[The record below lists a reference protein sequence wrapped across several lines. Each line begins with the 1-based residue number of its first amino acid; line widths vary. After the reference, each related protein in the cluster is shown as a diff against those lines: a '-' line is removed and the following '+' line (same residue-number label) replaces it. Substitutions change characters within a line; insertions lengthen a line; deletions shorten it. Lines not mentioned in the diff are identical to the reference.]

1 MTQKTLLDVKGLKT
15 YFRREK
21 KFVPAV
27 DGIDLTIKKGETV
40 ALVGE
45 SGSGKSIT
53 SLSIIKLIPSPPGEI
68 VDGQIFFNGK
78 DIVKLTEDEM
88 CGIRGNEISMIFQE
102 PMTSL
107 NPVLT
112 IGEQIMEVLI
122 FHQKLNKT
130 IAKKKAIEMLE
141 LVGIPRANEIINDYP
156 HRLSGGMRQR
166 VMIAMAM
173 SCNPKLLIADE
184 PTTALDVTIQAQIL
198 DLMKD
203 ISQKYDTSILLIT
216 HDLGVVSEIA
226 NRVVVLYCG
235 QVVEEADVDL
245 LFAEPLHP
253 YTIGLMGSIP
263 SLDAEV
269 DRLQSIKG
277 NVPPPEHFPEGCRF
291 APRCPHAFERC
302 RVEQPQL
309 LTLKEGRKVRCFL
322 HEEKGAAI

>member
-1 MTQKTLLDVKGLKT
+1 MSALLEVKNLKT
-15 YFRREK
+15 YFRRK
-21 KFVPAV
+21 KDFVPAV
-27 DGIDLTIKKGETV
+27 DGVDLKIHKGETI

-53 SLSIIKLIPSPPGEI
+53 SLSIMRLIPSPPGEI
-68 VDGQIFFNGK
+68 VDGQILFNGK
-78 DIVKLTEDEM
+78 DLVKLSEDEM
-88 CGIRGNEISMIFQE
+88 CHIRGNEISMIFQE

-122 FHQKLNKT
+122 YHQKLNKT
-130 IAKKKAIEMLE
+130 VAKKKAIEMLE
-141 LVGIPRANEIINDYP
+141 LVGIPRANEIVDEYP

-198 DLMKD
+198 DLMKEL
-203 ISQKYDTSILLIT
+203 SEKYETSILLIT
-216 HDLGVVSEIA
+216 HDLGVVSEVA
-226 NRVVVLYCG
+226 DRVVVLYCG
-235 QVVEEADVDL
+235 QVVEEADVDS
-245 LFAEPLHP
+245 LFAEPYHP

-263 SLDAEV
+263 SLDEEV
-269 DRLQSIKG
+269 ERLQSIKG
-277 NVPPPEHFPEGCRF
+277 NVPPPEHFPKGCRF

-302 RVEQPQL
+302 KHEQPQL
-309 LTLKEGRKVRCFL
+309 ITKKGNRKVRCFL
-322 HEEKGAAI
+322 HEEDAE

>member
-1 MTQKTLLDVKGLKT
+1 MI
-15 YFRREK
+15 
-21 KFVPAV
+21 PAV
-27 DGIDLTIKKGETV
+27 DGVDLVINRGETV

-53 SLSIIKLIPSPPGEI
+53 SLSIMRLIPSPPGEI
-68 VDGQIFFNGK
+68 VDGQIYFDGRDLAK
-78 DIVKLTEDEM
+78 ASEEEM
-88 CGIRGNEISMIFQE
+88 CKIRGNDISMIFQE

-112 IGEQIMEVLI
+112 IGEQITEVLTY
-122 FHQKLNKT
+122 HQGLNNAM
-130 IAKKKAIEMLE
+130 AKKKAIEMLE
-141 LVGIPRANEIINDYP
+141 LVGFSRAKEIINDYP

-203 ISQKYDTSILLIT
+203 LSTKFETSILIIT
-216 HDLGVVSEIA
+216 HDLGVVSEVA
-226 NRVVVLYCG
+226 DRVVVLYAG
-235 QVVEEADVDL
+235 QVVEEAMVEDL
-245 LFAEPLHP
+245 FENPLHP

-263 SLDAEV
+263 SIDE
-269 DRLQSIKG
+269 DHSRLASIEG
-277 NVPPPEHFPEGCRF
+277 NVPSPENLPKGCRF

-302 RVEQPQL
+302 FIEMPELV
-309 LTLKEGRKVRCFL
+309 RKYANRSVRCFL
-322 HEEKGAAI
+322 HDSKEVKK